1 MGLFEDIFIK
11 AKDAANNVGEK
22 AGKLVDISKLNIEI
36 AETKNKLKGKLENLG
51 KIVYQNEKNGI
62 SNEKVLKEEVKKI
75 DDVYAE
81 IEDIKKELALIKK
94 KVICKAC
101 GEENFSDAFYCSKCG
116 HTLEIKCTCKPDSNY
131 KQNSETCKCDSKE
144 YECEHPSEC
153 NCGCRDSESSSSYSS
168 STDPS
173 SESTDD

>member
-36 AETKNKLKGKLENLG
+36 VEAKSKLKNKLENLG
-51 KIVYQNEKNGI
+51 KIIYQSEKNGFL
-62 SNEKVLKEEVKKI
+62 NEKVVKEEIEKI
-75 DDVYAE
+75 DNIYGE
-81 IEDIKKELALIKK
+81 IDGIKKELALIKR

-116 HTLEIKCTCKPDSNY
+116 HTLEIKCTCKPDPDH
-131 KQNSETCKCDSKE
+131 SENCECKSKE
-144 YECEHPSEC
+144 DDCEC
-153 NCGCRDSESSSSYSS
+153 NCGCNCDESDSSDSES
-168 STDPS
+168 
-173 SESTDD
+173 DD